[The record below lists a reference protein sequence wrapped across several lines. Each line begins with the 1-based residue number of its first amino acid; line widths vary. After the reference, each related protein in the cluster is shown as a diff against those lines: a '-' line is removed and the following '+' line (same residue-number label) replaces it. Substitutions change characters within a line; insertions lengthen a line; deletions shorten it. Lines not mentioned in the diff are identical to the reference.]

1 MSQGSSRLVVS
12 ALLQDFA
19 NGTDSTPG
27 VLLPSRVTEDQWLL
41 EKYLSL
47 KKELKLIVL
56 FTMTKG
62 MCSSLSAPQQECS
75 KEMTAESFRTMWW
88 ISHSSASK

>member
-12 ALLQDFA
+12 TLLQSPKCRCHLQGFA

-47 KKELKLIVL
+47 KKELELIVL
-56 FTMTKG
+56 FTVTKG
-62 MCSSLSAPQQECS
+62 MCSSLSAPHQECS
-75 KEMTAESFRTMWW
+75 KEMTSESFRAM
-88 ISHSSASK
+88 